1 MDEFCFNNE
10 SAENNDAILEKI
22 MSYTFSSSGQKTREF
37 SPIGEEADESP
48 IIRSFILQQLMKRY
62 ISVVLQYF

>member
-10 SAENNDAILEKI
+10 SMENSDIILEKI
-22 MSYTFSSSGQKTREF
+22 MSYTFSSSGKQTREF
-37 SPIGEEADESP
+37 SPIAEEADESP

-62 ISVVLQYF
+62 V